1 MFITSNADISGTSL
15 SIPISWKYLQFL
27 SVRCDL
33 LTSKRHET
41 QRPVVNTLVHFFF
54 YYKSLCLS
62 ELLPLFSNGIVC
74 FTGAVTSTEWS
85 FFPVFQ
91 LFPAEMLHLVL

>member
-41 QRPVVNTLVHFFF
+41 QRSVVIRLFIFLYVI
-54 YYKSLCLS
+54 KSLCLS
-62 ELLPLFSNGIVC
+62 ELLPLTF
-74 FTGAVTSTEWS
+74 
-85 FFPVFQ
+85 
-91 LFPAEMLHLVL
+91 